1 MSTCEAG
8 WALARQK
15 TWPTAFYRVVFD
27 ESAADW
33 RDKATPGTSQ
43 RDDAKLLI
51 LRIGITV
58 ENVCNRQAIEILK
71 HGPVTGCC
79 QRRRE
84 NASARRSK
92 DASMTNAGKDAPNKA
107 GC

>member
-1 MSTCEAG
+1 MGAG
-8 WALARQK
+8 QE
-15 TWPTAFYRVVFD
+15 TDVPTAFYRADFD
-27 ESAADW
+27 ESKADW
-33 RDKATPGTSQ
+33 RDKPTPGTSR

-71 HGPVTGCC
+71 HGTVTGCC